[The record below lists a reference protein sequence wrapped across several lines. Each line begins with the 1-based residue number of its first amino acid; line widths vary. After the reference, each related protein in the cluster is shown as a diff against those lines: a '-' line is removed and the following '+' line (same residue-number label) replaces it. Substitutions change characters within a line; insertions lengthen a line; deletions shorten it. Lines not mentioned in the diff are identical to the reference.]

1 MYTIH
6 KHLVKEN
13 IDHPIANL
21 EQNGSTKIKILFIG
35 DINHS
40 RTISSLFNLL
50 VKFGNIII
58 NFLPYAGT
66 NPTPAFITKIIENNF
81 YEKSI
86 IFSKKDVNISEYDI
100 IYVTRLQKERISEEL
115 NTDFYM
121 NKSIMKKVKHNAII
135 MHPLP
140 RNEEISPS
148 IDNDPRCVYF
158 KQMEY
163 GIQLRMAILKKL
175 LI

>member
-1 MYTIH
+1 
-6 KHLVKEN
+6 
-13 IDHPIANL
+13 
-21 EQNGSTKIKILFIG
+21 
-35 DINHS
+35 
-40 RTISSLFNLL
+40 
-50 VKFGNIII
+50 
-58 NFLPYAGT
+58 
-66 NPTPAFITKIIENNF
+66 
-81 YEKSI
+81 
-86 IFSKKDVNISEYDI
+86 
-100 IYVTRLQKERISEEL
+100 
-115 NTDFYM
+115 
-121 NKSIMKKVKHNAII
+121 MKKVKHNAII